1 MELTIQVHM
10 PLARALGTATVSGKD
25 PFALLITAF

>member
-10 PLARALGTATVSGKD
+10 SLARALGTAKVPGKD
-25 PFALLITAF
+25 LFALLITAF